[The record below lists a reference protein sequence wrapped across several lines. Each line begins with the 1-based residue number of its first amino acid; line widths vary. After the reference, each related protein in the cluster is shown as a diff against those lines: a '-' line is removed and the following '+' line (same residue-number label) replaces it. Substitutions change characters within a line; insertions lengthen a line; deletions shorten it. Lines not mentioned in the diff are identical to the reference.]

1 MELLKLLS
9 ANEIVA
15 QIINFLI
22 VLWLLKK
29 FLWRP
34 MLKVLDQRKE
44 KIASDLKDIED
55 AKAAVIGI
63 KADYEARI
71 ASIHDEVNKKIREA
85 EEEGRRITEDIR
97 KKAHTQAQGIIDD
110 ARASMR
116 YELNN
121 AKEAVRQELVDIAI
135 QAAQIVI
142 QERLDENQ
150 DRKIVDDFLRDL
162 NKA

>member
-34 MLKVLDQRKE
+34 ILKVLDQRKE
-44 KIASDLKDIED
+44 KIASDLKSIED
-55 AKAAVIGI
+55 AKAVASGI
-63 KADYEARI
+63 KADYESRI
-71 ASIHDEVNKKIREA
+71 ALIHEEVNKKIHAA

-97 KKAHTQAQGIIDD
+97 KKAHEEAQKIIDD
-110 ARASMR
+110 ARSSMR
-116 YELNN
+116 YELDN
-121 AKEAVRQELVDIAI
+121 AKEAVKQELVDIAI
-135 QAAQIVI
+135 KAAELVI
-142 QERLDENQ
+142 EERLDDKQ

-162 NKA
+162 KKA